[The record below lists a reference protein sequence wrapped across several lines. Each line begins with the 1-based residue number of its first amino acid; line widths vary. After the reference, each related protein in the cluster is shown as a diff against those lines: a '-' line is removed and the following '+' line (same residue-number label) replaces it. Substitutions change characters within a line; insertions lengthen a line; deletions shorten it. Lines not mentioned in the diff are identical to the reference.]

1 MGGMLGIGQ
10 GPKAPK
16 VKPPPPPANPPT
28 IANPAV
34 SAAGAQAAARA
45 AAASGGGL
53 GGTLKTG
60 PGGLTVPTS
69 TAPVSLLGG
78 TG

>member
-1 MGGMLGIGQ
+1 MGGVLGVGQ

-45 AAASGGGL
+45 RAASGGGL
-53 GGTLKTG
+53 GGTVRTSNQ
-60 PGGLTVPTS
+60 GLVTPVS
-69 TAPVSLLGG
+69 VAPVSLLGG
-78 TG
+78 S